1 MHITPRRLIGELL
14 VQSGV
19 ITQDQLNIALTE
31 QKRQHREIG
40 KILVSM
46 GFVSEAVMR
55 DFLSKSYQQDS
66 IDLSKIIV
74 DSEVIAMV
82 PKTLARR
89 HNLLPIRFDG
99 EDNMLL
105 VAMSDVFNVVAID
118 AVVAQLGGGI
128 QVQPLLAG
136 EAEILNAIDMVYGFD
151 LSLDGILHEIETGEV
166 DYQSIAT
173 QEQYSQPL
181 VRLVDALLA
190 DAVKREASDI
200 HFEPEEK
207 FLRIRYRIDGVLQQ
221 IRSLHKNYWS
231 AIAVRLKV
239 IAALNIAETR
249 VPQDGRMSMN
259 LSGRTIDFRVAVQ
272 PTIFG
277 ENIVLRIL
285 DSQKGIVPLSKL
297 NLSEEALHTL
307 HLMMA
312 RPEGMIL
319 VTGPTGSG
327 KTTTLYSLLNHLN
340 TEERNI
346 MTLEDPV
353 EYNLGMVRQTAVN
366 EAVRL
371 DFVSGIRSMLRQ
383 DPDIILVGEIRDE
396 ATAEMAFRAAMTGH
410 QVYSTL
416 HTNSAI
422 GAVPRLLDLKVLPDI
437 MADNIIGI
445 IGQRLVRKVCL
456 ACRQAIIPN
465 DIERTLLKLT
475 SLQETANLRIYH
487 AQSCDAC
494 GGRGYKGRLALMEIL
509 RMDDTLEQ
517 AIAQHEN
524 IHVLRRRMYEKGFR
538 TLSDDGIARVLE
550 GVTTL
555 EEVSRVVNLTNR
567 LH

>member
-1 MHITPRRLIGELL
+1 MQITPRRLIGELM

-31 QKRQHREIG
+31 QKRQHRELG

-55 DFLSKSYQQDS
+55 DFLGKSYQQDS

-74 DSEVIAMV
+74 DSDVIAMV
-82 PKTLARR
+82 PKALARR
-89 HNLLPIRFDG
+89 HNLLPIRFDH
-99 EDNMLL
+99 EDNTLL

-118 AVVAQLGGGI
+118 AVNAQLGGDI
-128 QVQPLLAG
+128 QVHALLAG
-136 EAEILNAIDMVYGFD
+136 EAEILNAIDTVYGFD

-190 DAVKREASDI
+190 DAVKRDASDI
-200 HFEPEEK
+200 HFEPEEQ

-239 IAALNIAETR
+239 MSALNIAETR

-285 DSQKGIVPLSKL
+285 DSQKGIVPLDKL
-297 NLSEEALHTL
+297 NLSEDALHTL

-312 RPEGMIL
+312 RPEGIIL

-371 DFVSGIRSMLRQ
+371 DFVNGIRSMLRQ
-383 DPDIILVGEIRDE
+383 DPDIILIGEIRDE
-396 ATAEMAFRAAMTGH
+396 PTAEMAFRAAMTGH

-422 GAVPRLLDLKVLPDI
+422 GAIPRLLDLKIQPDI
-437 MADNIIGI
+437 MADNIIGV
-445 IGQRLVRKVCL
+445 IGQRLVRKVCQR
-456 ACRQAIIPN
+456 CRQATQPN
-465 DIERTLLKLT
+465 DIERTLLKLP
-475 SLQETANLRIYH
+475 SSQELPDVRIYH
-487 AQSCDAC
+487 AQGCDMC

-509 RMDDTLEQ
+509 RMDDTLEK

-524 IHVLRRRMYEKGFR
+524 IHTLRQCIYAQGFR

-555 EEVSRVVNLTNR
+555 EEVSRVVNLTHH